1 MHHVHEPTVSSG
13 HVQGCARVFIV
24 IIEVFDK
31 AICMDDD
38 VEFDILDYW
47 TGASLC
53 GCFLLMQS

>member
-1 MHHVHEPTVSSG
+1 MHRVHEPTVSSG
-13 HVQGCARVFIV
+13 HVQGCACVFIV

-38 VEFDILDYW
+38 AEFDALD
-47 TGASLC
+47 C